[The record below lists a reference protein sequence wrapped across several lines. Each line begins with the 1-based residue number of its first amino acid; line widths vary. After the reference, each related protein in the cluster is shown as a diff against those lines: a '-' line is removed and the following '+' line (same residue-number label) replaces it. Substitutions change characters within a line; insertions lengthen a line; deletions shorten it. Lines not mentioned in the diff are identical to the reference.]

1 MTTGIPRNI
10 LEVHPSLGEWAI
22 LSAYRGSI
30 AHGMYVPSTD
40 PNSIDDRDVM
50 AVCVPPLEYY
60 FGLKEFGS
68 GGTKEIKHGEWDIV
82 VYEARKFIRLLARGN
97 PNVLMM
103 LWLDNRF
110 YLKVT
115 EVGRLLLDNRDVFVG
130 RHVYQ
135 AFVGYARS
143 QLHKMTHCA
152 FQGYMGAKRKALVEK
167 YGYDCKNAAHLIR
180 LLRMGG
186 EFLRE
191 GRLEVLRE
199 DAEELLRIKRGQWT
213 LEQVQTEAECGFQW
227 AEEAYR
233 TSTLPPG
240 PDMDQVNDLAVEV
253 VRLAIES
260 REQRSSRTRHEATV
274 ARVADVEYG

>member
-1 MTTGIPRNI
+1 MKIPRN
-10 LEVHPSLGEWAI
+10 LLDAHPSLGEWAI

-30 AHGMYVPSTD
+30 AHGMYVPSTE

-180 LLRMGG
+180 LLRMGI
-186 EFLRE
+186 EFLRD
-191 GRLEVLRE
+191 GQLYVRRD
-199 DAEELLRIKRGQWT
+199 DAEQLLTIKRGEWT
-213 LEQVQTEAECGFQW
+213 LEQVKTEAESGFQA

-240 PDMDQVNDLAVEV
+240 PDMDRINELAVEV

-260 REQRSSRTRHEATV
+260 REQQGSRSKYE
-274 ARVADVEYG
+274 DDYD